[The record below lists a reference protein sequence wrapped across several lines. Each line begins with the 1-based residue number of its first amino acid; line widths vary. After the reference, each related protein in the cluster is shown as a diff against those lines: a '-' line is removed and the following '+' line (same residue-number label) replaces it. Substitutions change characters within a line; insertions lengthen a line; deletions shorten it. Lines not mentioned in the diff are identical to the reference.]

1 MGKDRLLD
9 LTYKR
14 LRNSINLFLLLSIL
28 FLILPSCSLPRI
40 VILDD
45 PLSPEEHINLGIA
58 YERQGL
64 LDNAIEE
71 YNKASKKLPIAYLY
85 LGNAYMQKN
94 DLEKAE
100 RYYKK
105 SIKKSPDTADAY
117 NNLAWLYYIKAK
129 DSLDI
134 EYKKELLKKAERLSL
149 KSLEINP
156 TNENYIDTLNKI
168 RVLISKNGL

>member
-14 LRNSINLFLLLSIL
+14 LRNSINLFLLLLIL
-28 FLILPSCSLPRI
+28 FLLSSCSLPRI

-45 PLSPEEHINLGIA
+45 PLSPEEHINLGVA
-58 YERQGL
+58 YEHQGL
-64 LDNAIEE
+64 FDNAIEE
-71 YNKASKKLPIAYLY
+71 YKKATKKISIAYFY
-85 LGNAYMQKN
+85 LANAYMQKN

-105 SIKKSPDTADAY
+105 SIKKSPDTVDAY

-134 EYKKELLKKAERLSL
+134 EDKKELLKKAERLSL

-168 RVLISKNGL
+168 RELISKNGL